1 MTRHKI
7 LHLRRSLTRHLLA
20 LCLSLLFIGSVE
32 AQTAGQSTYVYDEM
46 GRLVAVIDPAG
57 DAAIYKYDAVGN
69 LLSITRRLSTQVS
82 IIEVTPDSG
91 PVGSTITIYGTAF
104 GATTGENAVSF
115 NGTAAS
121 VTYASSTRVTVVVPS
136 AATTGTIT
144 LTSPSGTA
152 TSSTPFTVT
161 DDNAANPPT
170 ITSFS
175 PTLVTPGTPIT
186 ISGTNFETMPADNR
200 VEFNVLSSGVTA
212 AAANSLTVP
221 APRGGSGR
229 ISVTTPNGKATS
241 TADLFVP
248 PPPFLP
254 ADVSHTGRI
263 PYSQVTNVMIA
274 QPGTV
279 AMLIFD
285 GRAGQRISM
294 LVSQLSSDVKIS
306 IYKPDEKVLVAA
318 NFYTWSE
325 NRFIDT
331 HILPKDGS
339 YAIIVDPA
347 GTDTTTLNLK
357 LFDVPPDITDTI
369 AINGYKTVQVTV
381 PGQNVLLKYNASAGQ
396 RVLTKF
402 YDHTMSHAAGAKS
415 YVSVGVPDGGFA
427 GAKSGGGVSGDDPY
441 KMICSGGCSYNGL
454 PDYGGKRLGGT
465 TINGTT
471 PAYYPD
477 AETLPEAAEYM
488 IFFDP
493 WEDNTGSVTIN
504 LREVPPDL
512 TYNLTADGTPITVN
526 TAEAG
531 RNVWMS
537 FSGTAGQRVSLKLSN
552 NTYAGITHVS
562 INKPDGTY
570 LVARTPFS
578 TSGKFIETLTLPDT
592 GTYKI
597 YIDPFGDS
605 TGAITTALYTVVD
618 ATGTITIDG
627 PSLPVTL
634 STPGQN
640 GRYTFTGNTGQ
651 QITLRMTSV
660 TIPGTNTVSLLNP
673 DGTALVSYY
682 NFTTSG
688 GFIDTKTLPAT
699 GTYTIIV
706 NPEEA
711 NTGNVTLTLGGN
723 VDVTTT
729 IAIGGPPV
737 TVTTTTSGQNA
748 KLFFE
753 GTAGQGIS
761 LKLSGASYPGV
772 SYGNYV
778 GVLSITRPNGTT
790 LVTATG
796 YTTTGLFT
804 DNQTLPE
811 TGTYRILLDV
821 YSTYTG
827 SITATLYNST
837 PVTGPITPGGPA
849 VTATTTA
856 PGQNIALT
864 FNGTTGQRVSLQ
876 TSNTTIGGGVVS
888 IRRPDNYSLGAT
900 VIVGSSRYLDAI
912 TLPVNGVYTVY
923 VDPNVELTG
932 SITLLLHDV
941 PADTVTPIT
950 PNGPAVT
957 VTNTTPGQN
966 ARLTFTGTAGH
977 RISLKL
983 TNPSYPNAPPG
994 SALGT
999 VAVLRP
1005 DGTVL
1010 PTTTY
1015 YTASSG
1021 FIDARLLP
1029 DTGTY
1034 TILVDVDTTL
1044 TGSVNVT
1051 LYDFL
1056 DVTGPITPGGS
1067 SVTATT
1073 TAPGQNISLSFNGTA
1088 GQRVALQTSNTTI
1101 TAGFISV
1108 RKPDGYSLAG
1118 SPIVGSGRYL
1128 DAVTLPVNGTYT
1140 VSVDPNAEYTGNI
1153 TLTLYDVPADT
1164 NSAITI
1170 GGSAVTVTNT
1180 VPGQNGLLTFTGTAG
1195 QKVSLKLLS
1204 ASYPNAPYGS
1214 YYGTV
1219 SIIKPNGATLAGS
1232 YAYTS
1237 GGYYLDTVTLPDNG
1251 TYTIPLNVY
1260 DNLVGSINAVLYD
1273 ASDVLSSIALGDP
1286 AVQINLSSPG
1296 KVARVTFSGTTG
1308 QQATVRIT
1316 GNTMSSITVK
1326 LLKPDGTQLT
1336 SSTFSGSSLNLTT
1349 QTLPVTGTYTIT
1361 IDPSESNTGSLNLS
1375 VTNP

>member
-1 MTRHKI
+1 MTRNNI
-7 LHLRRSLTRHLLA
+7 LNLRRSLTQHLLA
-20 LCLSLLFIGSVE
+20 ICLSLMFVCSVE
-32 AQTAGQSTYVYDEM
+32 AQTGQITYVYDEA
-46 GRLVAVIDPAG
+46 GRLVATINPAG
-57 DAAIYKYDAVGN
+57 DAAIYKYDAAGN
-69 LLSITRRLSTQVS
+69 LLSITRRLATQVS

-104 GATTGENAVSF
+104 GATTGDNTVSF
-115 NGTAAS
+115 NGTTAS
-121 VTYASSTRVTVVVPS
+121 VTSASSTRVTVVVPS
-136 AATTGTIT
+136 GATTGTIT
-144 LTSPSGTA
+144 LTSPSGSA
-152 TSSTPFTVT
+152 TSSAPFTVT
-161 DDNAANPPT
+161 DGDAANPPT

-175 PTLVTPGTPIT
+175 PTVVTPGAPVT
-186 ISGTNFETMPADNR
+186 ISGTNFETTPTDNR
-200 VEFNVLSSGVTA
+200 VEFNVLPSGVTT

-221 APRGGSGR
+221 APHGGSGH

-241 TADLFVP
+241 AADLFVV

-254 ADVSHTGRI
+254 ADVSYTGRI
-263 PYSQVTNVMIA
+263 PYTQETLVSIT

-279 AMLIFD
+279 GMLIFD
-285 GRAGQRISM
+285 GHAGQRIS
-294 LVSQLSSDVKIS
+294 LFVSQLSANAKIS
-306 IYKPDEKVLVAA
+306 IYKPDEKVLIGTD
-318 NFYTWSE
+318 FYTWSE

-339 YAIIVDPA
+339 YAIIIDPA
-347 GTDTTTLNLK
+347 GIDTTTVSLK
-357 LFDVPPDITDTI
+357 LYDVPPDVVDTI
-369 AINGYKTVQVTV
+369 GMNGYKTVQVTV
-381 PGQNVLLKYNASAGQ
+381 PGQNVLLKYTATAGQ

-402 YDHTMSHAAGAKS
+402 YDHTMSHAAGSKS
-415 YVSVGVPDGGFA
+415 YVSVGVPNGGFGA
-427 GAKSGGGVSGDDPY
+427 GKSGGGSGGDPY
-441 KMICSGGCSYNGL
+441 KTLCSSGCSYNGL
-454 PDYGGKRLGGT
+454 GDYGGKRLGGA
-465 TINGTT
+465 TITGTT

-477 AETLPEAAEYM
+477 AETLPEANEYM

-493 WEDNTGSVTIN
+493 WEDNIGSVTIN

-512 TYNLTADGTPITVN
+512 SYNITADGTPIAVN
-526 TAEAG
+526 TTEAG

-537 FSGTAGQRVSLKLSN
+537 FNGTAGQKVSLKLSN
-552 NTYAGITHVS
+552 NTYAGLTRVS
-562 INKPDGTY
+562 LNKPDGTY
-570 LVARTPFS
+570 LVAPITFS
-578 TSGKFIETLTLPDT
+578 TSGRFIETLTLPDT

-597 YIDPFGDS
+597 YIDPYGDS
-605 TGAITTALYTVVD
+605 TGAITAALYTVVD

-627 PSLPVTL
+627 PSLPITL
-634 STPGQN
+634 ATPGQN
-640 GRYTFTGNTGQ
+640 GRYTFSGNAGQ

-660 TIPGTNTVSLLNP
+660 TIPGTNTVNMLNP

-682 NFTTSG
+682 NFNTSG

-699 GTYTIIV
+699 GTYTIVV

-723 VDVTTT
+723 VDVTNT

-737 TVTTTTSGQNA
+737 TATTTTSGQNA

-796 YTTTGLFT
+796 YTAASLFT
-804 DNQTLPE
+804 DNLTLPE
-811 TGTYRILLDV
+811 TGTYKILLDV

-837 PVTGPITPGGPA
+837 PVTGPITPGSA
-849 VTATTTA
+849 VTAATTS

-876 TSNTTIGGGVVS
+876 TSNTTIGGGTVS

-900 VIVGSSRYLDAI
+900 VIVGASRYLDAI

-941 PADTVTPIT
+941 PADTVAPIT
-950 PNGPAVT
+950 PNGSAVT

-966 ARLTFTGTAGH
+966 ARLTFAGTAGH

-983 TNPSYPNAPPG
+983 TNPAYPNAAPG

-1005 DGTVL
+1005 DGSVL

-1015 YTASSG
+1015 YTASNG

-1044 TGSVNVT
+1044 TGSVNVA

-1067 SVTATT
+1067 AVTATT
-1073 TAPGQNISLSFNGTA
+1073 TAPGQNITLTFSGTA
-1088 GQRVALQTSNTTI
+1088 GQRVALLTSNTTI
-1101 TAGFISV
+1101 TGGYISV
-1108 RKPDGYSLAG
+1108 KKPDGYSLGATVIAG
-1118 SPIVGSGRYL
+1118 SSRYI
-1128 DAVTLPVNGTYT
+1128 DAMTLPVNGTYT
-1140 VSVDPNAEYTGNI
+1140 ISVDPNAEYIGNI
-1153 TLTLYDVPADT
+1153 TFTLYDVPADT
-1164 NSAITI
+1164 SSSITA

-1180 VPGQNGLLTFTGTAG
+1180 APGQNGLLTFTGTAG

-1214 YYGTV
+1214 YYGVV
-1219 SIIKPNGATLAGS
+1219 SIIKPNGTTLTGP
-1232 YAYTS
+1232 YAYTAS
-1237 GGYYLDTVTLPDNG
+1237 GYYVDTVTLPDNG
-1251 TYTIPLNVY
+1251 TYTILLNVY

-1273 ASDVLSSIALGDP
+1273 ASDVVSSITLGDP
-1286 AVQINLSSPG
+1286 AVQINIGTPG
-1296 KVARVTFSGTTG
+1296 QVAKVTFSGTAA

-1316 GNTMSSITVK
+1316 GNTMGVINVK

-1336 SSTFSGSSLNLTT
+1336 SSTFSASSLNLAT

-1361 IDPSESNTGSLNLS
+1361 IDPSEANTGGLSLS